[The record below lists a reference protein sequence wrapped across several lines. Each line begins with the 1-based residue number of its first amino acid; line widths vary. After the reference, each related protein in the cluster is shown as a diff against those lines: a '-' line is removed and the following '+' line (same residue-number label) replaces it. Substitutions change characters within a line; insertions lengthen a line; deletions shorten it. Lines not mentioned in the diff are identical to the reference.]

1 MQVSPLCDKQ
11 KHADMAKSQNGF
23 LEFVV
28 KPLLKEIEEI
38 EPMSHVKY
46 ESHWQ
51 TFGEGIV
58 CEIICLIKCD
68 LSLHHLSQKHAHPK
82 PGVQYD

>member
-1 MQVSPLCDKQ
+1 MPISPLCDPD

-38 EPMSHVKY
+38 EPFSHIK
-46 ESHWQ
+46 
-51 TFGEGIV
+51 
-58 CEIICLIKCD
+58 CEI
-68 LSLHHLSQKHAHPK
+68 S
-82 PGVQYD
+82 